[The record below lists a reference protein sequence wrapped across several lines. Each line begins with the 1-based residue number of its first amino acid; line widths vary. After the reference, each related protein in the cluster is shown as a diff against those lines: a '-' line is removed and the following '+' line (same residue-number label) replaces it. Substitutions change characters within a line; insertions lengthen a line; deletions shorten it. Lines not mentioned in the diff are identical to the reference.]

1 MFGVL
6 LLLVAVAALL
16 AFMVLKRSSKK
27 GKHFVKS
34 MKVSNKQQHLPDTSD
49 KRFHCVSIEHY
60 GNCCEKANE
69 VKGKRFLSK
78 EAPEIPME
86 ECTYP
91 DCHCRYQHYDD
102 RRHNEDER
110 RMDYGVTH
118 DLYGLFGE
126 ENRRENRRG
135 RRSND

>member
-1 MFGVL
+1 MLGVL
-6 LLLVAVAALL
+6 LVVVVVIGLL
-16 AFMVLKRSSKK
+16 AIIKLKKGPKKRSASGRIANARKRLT
-27 GKHFVKS
+27 
-34 MKVSNKQQHLPDTSD
+34 MDDEPDR
-49 KRFHCVSIEHY
+49 RFHCVSIEHY
-60 GNCCEKANE
+60 GECCEKADE

-86 ECTYP
+86 ECTNP
-91 DCHCRYQHYDD
+91 DCQCRYQHYED

-110 RMDYGVTH
+110 RIDYGVTH

-135 RRSND
+135 RRSDD